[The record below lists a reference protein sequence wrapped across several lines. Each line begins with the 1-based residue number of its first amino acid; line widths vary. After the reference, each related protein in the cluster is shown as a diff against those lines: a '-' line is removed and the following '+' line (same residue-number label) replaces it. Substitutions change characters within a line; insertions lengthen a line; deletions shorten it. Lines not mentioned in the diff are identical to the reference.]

1 MAKAPTSPL
10 AAFGLSKELQP
21 TSVEFWNYDR
31 LTICTPDQIIAALKM
46 VTNSNIIEVLVR
58 NEIIALS
65 FRYLIF

>member
-21 TSVEFWNYDR
+21 TTVEFWNYER

-46 VTNSNIIEVLVR
+46 VKNSNVNKVFKL
-58 NEIIALS
+58 NNFTA
-65 FRYLIF
+65 F

>member
-21 TSVEFWNYDR
+21 TTIEFWNYER

-46 VTNSNIIEVLVR
+46 VTNFNITTEELEMKHVH
-58 NEIIALS
+58 
-65 FRYLIF
+65 

>member
-21 TSVEFWNYDR
+21 TTVEFWNYER

-46 VTNSNIIEVLVR
+46 VTNSNITKVFR
-58 NEIIALS
+58 NRIIALS

>member
-1 MAKAPTSPL
+1 MAKASTSPL

-21 TSVEFWNYDR
+21 TTLEFWNYER

-46 VTNSNIIEVLVR
+46 VTNSNIIEIR
-58 NEIIALS
+58 HEIIALN